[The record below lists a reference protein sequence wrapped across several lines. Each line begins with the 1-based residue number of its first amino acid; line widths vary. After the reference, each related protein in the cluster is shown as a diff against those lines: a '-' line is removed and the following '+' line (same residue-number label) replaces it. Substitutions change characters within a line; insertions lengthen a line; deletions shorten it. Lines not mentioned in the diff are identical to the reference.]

1 MAVSALELSGLI
13 WRGIV
18 AGIGV
23 QCLAAV
29 KATDVADLS
38 ENNWPET
45 VTDAA
50 HCSEYLVFR
59 NCLGDVSHLRNDF
72 VGSILCCGKQVNAL
86 ILREPNVRVF
96 AAGGNAVN
104 SEFVDTK
111 SLAGCTAF

>member
-23 QCLAAV
+23 QCLTAV
-29 KATDVADLS
+29 KAMDITDLGEDNRS
-38 ENNWPET
+38 EA
-45 VTDAA
+45 VTNAV

-86 ILREPNVRVF
+86 IL
-96 AAGGNAVN
+96 
-104 SEFVDTK
+104 
-111 SLAGCTAF
+111 